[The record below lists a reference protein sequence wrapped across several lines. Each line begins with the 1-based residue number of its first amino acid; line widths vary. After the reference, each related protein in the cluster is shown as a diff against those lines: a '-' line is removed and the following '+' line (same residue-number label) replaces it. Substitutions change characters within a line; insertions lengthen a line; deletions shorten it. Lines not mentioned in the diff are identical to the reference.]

1 MTGVIFFMG
10 ILSVRSD
17 NLRRYERF
25 KPVIPVGTLSK
36 VCIRYISLKPV
47 LCPDPSLTAAQIPHK
62 YQRAKRVTT
71 HCDPTLTVAQIPHK
85 CLRAKRATT
94 HCDPTL
100 TVTKIHR
107 FSVCDSN
114 SWRGVNPRVVVAPFA
129 RRRLWCIC
137 AAVSVGS

>member
-1 MTGVIFFMG
+1 MTGVDSERFLIDDWGDIFMD

-36 VCIRYISLKPV
+36 VCIRYISLQPV

-71 HCDPTLTVAQIPHK
+71 HCDPTLTVAQI
-85 CLRAKRATT
+85 LISIYERSE
-94 HCDPTL
+94 PTR
-100 TVTKIHR
+100 TVTQH
-107 FSVCDSN
+107 
-114 SWRGVNPRVVVAPFA
+114 
-129 RRRLWCIC
+129 
-137 AAVSVGS
+137 